1 MKGKGFW
8 KFNNSLLK
16 DKTYVDIVKN
26 LINQIKHQYSCYV
39 YNRDKI
45 PSIENENLS
54 FIISYQL
61 FLGILLMEIRGKS
74 ISYSTYKK
82 KKQKEREIS
91 LEKEIADIE
100 QNLTHDKENILS
112 KKQKEL
118 QDIFLEHIF
127 RSQFVRSKAIWID
140 EGEKPSNYFLSLE

>member
-1 MKGKGFW
+1 M
-8 KFNNSLLK
+8 
-16 DKTYVDIVKN
+16 
-26 LINQIKHQYSCYV
+26 

-54 FIISYQL
+54 FIISDQL

-100 QNLTHDKENILS
+100 QNLTQDKENVLS

-118 QDIFLEHIF
+118 QDIRKHIL
-127 RSQFVRSKAIWID
+127 RGQFVRSKAIWID
-140 EGEKPSNYFLSLE
+140 DINTVLENFN

>member
-54 FIISYQL
+54 FIISDQL

-82 KKQKEREIS
+82 KETKRKR
-91 LEKEIADIE
+91 
-100 QNLTHDKENILS
+100 NLIRKGNS
-112 KKQKEL
+112 
-118 QDIFLEHIF
+118 
-127 RSQFVRSKAIWID
+127 
-140 EGEKPSNYFLSLE
+140 

>member
-39 YNRDKI
+39 YNQDKI

-54 FIISYQL
+54 FIISDQL
-61 FLGILLMEIRGKS
+61 FLDILLMEIRGKS
-74 ISYSTYKK
+74 PTQLIKKRNKK
-82 KKQKEREIS
+82 K
-91 LEKEIADIE
+91 EKS
-100 QNLTHDKENILS
+100 H
-112 KKQKEL
+112 
-118 QDIFLEHIF
+118 
-127 RSQFVRSKAIWID
+127 
-140 EGEKPSNYFLSLE
+140 

>member
-1 MKGKGFW
+1 M
-8 KFNNSLLK
+8 
-16 DKTYVDIVKN
+16 
-26 LINQIKHQYSCYV
+26 

-54 FIISYQL
+54 FIISDQL
-61 FLGILLMEIRGKS
+61 FLDILLMEIRGKS

-118 QDIFLEHIF
+118 QDIRKHIL
-127 RSQFVRSKAIWID
+127 RGQFVRSKAIWID
-140 EGEKPSNYFLSLE
+140 EGEKTSNYFLSLESRNYISKQVPKVEKEKWFNYS